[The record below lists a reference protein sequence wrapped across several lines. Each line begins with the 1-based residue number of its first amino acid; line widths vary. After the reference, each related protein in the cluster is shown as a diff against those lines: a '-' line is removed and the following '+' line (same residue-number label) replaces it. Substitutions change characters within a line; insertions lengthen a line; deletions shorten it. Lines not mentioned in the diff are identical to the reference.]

1 MYMSRIRLDPSRLD
15 PARLSTLLGGG
26 GYHLHQALWN
36 LFENDPGAERDFLYR
51 QEQIDQAPTFLL
63 LSRREPADQDGCWEI
78 ETKPYQPSLQ
88 VGDRLGFSVRINPVV
103 ARRDENGKQ
112 HRHDVVMDRKK
123 TLKEAGDIT
132 AQAEIVQQAIEEW
145 FAARATRSGFEL
157 TDAGLLTEGY
167 QQHRLS
173 RGKGRPIQFSTVD
186 CSGQLKVTDPE
197 SFLAVVLN
205 GMGPAKAFGCGL
217 LLIRRL

>member
-1 MYMSRIRLDPSRLD
+1 MHLSRIRLDSSRLA
-15 PARLSTLLGGG
+15 PAKLSTLLGGG

-36 LFENDPGAERDFLYR
+36 LFENDQKTERDFLYR
-51 QEQIDQAPTFLL
+51 QEQGNRAPTFLL
-63 LSRREPADQDGCWEI
+63 LSKREPADRDGCWI
-78 ETKPYQPSLQ
+78 IDTKPYRPRIQ

-103 ARRDENGKQ
+103 SRRDENGKQ

-123 TLKEAGDIT
+123 ALREDGRKP
-132 AQAEIVQQAIEEW
+132 AQTEVVQAAIEEW
-145 FAARATRSGFEL
+145 FVARTSRSGFEL
-157 TDAGLLTEGY
+157 ADTGLLTESY

-173 RGKGRPIQFSTVD
+173 RGNGKPIQFSTVD
-186 CSGQLKVTDPE
+186 CAGQLTVTNSE
-197 SFLAVVLN
+197 TFLAVAMN